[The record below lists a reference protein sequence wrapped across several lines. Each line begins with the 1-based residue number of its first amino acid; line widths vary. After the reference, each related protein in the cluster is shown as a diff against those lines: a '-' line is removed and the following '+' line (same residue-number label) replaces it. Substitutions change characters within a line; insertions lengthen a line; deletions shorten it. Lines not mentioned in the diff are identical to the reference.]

1 MVPLM
6 PVYQVM
12 IEEDPKEGQM
22 GSRLCFKATFL
33 RRVDG
38 LALGTGDR

>member
-22 GSRLCFKATFL
+22 GFRLCFKATFL